1 MKCVCFQSMGIAST
15 KKVVK
20 EDTTFKNVKL
30 MMNVTISRHVK
41 KDIQKYAKSL
51 QIETHVSLDMD
62 VPTVTKIQSKIKN
75 IRI

>member
-1 MKCVCFQSMGIAST
+1 MGIAST

-20 EDTTFKNVKL
+20 EDITFKNVKL
-30 MMNVTISRHVK
+30 MMNVKISRHVK

-51 QIETHVSLDMD
+51 QIEIHVSLEMD
-62 VPTVTKIQSKIKN
+62 VPTVTKLQSKIKN